1 MSGFWGRSVAPVL
14 LVFGVA
20 ASAAVAQEPPAP
32 PTAENAK
39 TATQAPPKI
48 PTSAF
53 AEIPAMRGFVVS
65 PDGRN
70 LLARAEVDGHTR
82 LVIVNLQGQAQPF
95 VIGVPDDNDLVNY
108 RWAGN
113 SRVLFSVGGPVDWF
127 GDEARATRLHVYDMQ
142 SGKHQFIGKRDEGL
156 DGDDVL
162 YVDPDGQWILLAFQR
177 TIFDFPSVNRVDL
190 ATGKMVEV
198 VRARDNIYQ
207 WIADNRG
214 VVRMGLGVFGQSYR
228 VLYRRTESEEFKL
241 VAKPKVGDDN
251 AIYDVLRIY
260 QDSDEGYVLSNE
272 KSGRYAL
279 YKFNLATR
287 ELGELVFG
295 NPANDINDFD
305 TSPDGKA
312 PLFAS
317 YSDDRQR
324 IHWFD
329 PVFGQLQTWIDTGL
343 KDKQNWMTSWSRGK
357 QVVMVWT
364 GDSNDPGRYYLF
376 YPGNGQMNLYY
387 VPNKALKPS
396 QLVKSEYV
404 TYKARD
410 GLDIPAYLT
419 LPKGREPK
427 GLPLIVL
434 PHGGPFGVRDELT
447 YDAEVQFFAN
457 RGYAVLQPNF
467 RGSGGYGKTFSD
479 KGYGQ
484 WGRLM
489 QDDLDDGMDWLVK
502 RGIVDAGRVCI
513 VGSSYGGYAALWG
526 AIRNP
531 ERYRCAASFA
541 GVADLR
547 RQLKYDLNFFIAK
560 KYQRDWR
567 DKVRGAES
575 FDMGSVS
582 PVAQAERLKVPVLI
596 AHGERD
602 TNVPFK
608 QSKALVEALK
618 KAGKT
623 YEFHSYPEEGHGF
636 ERSEDMKDWLDRLE
650 AFLTKYNPA

>member
-1 MSGFWGRSVAPVL
+1 
-14 LVFGVA
+14 
-20 ASAAVAQEPPAP
+20 
-32 PTAENAK
+32 
-39 TATQAPPKI
+39 
-48 PTSAF
+48 
-53 AEIPAMRGFVVS
+53 
-65 PDGRN
+65 
-70 LLARAEVDGHTR
+70 
-82 LVIVNLQGQAQPF
+82 
-95 VIGVPDDNDLVNY
+95 VIGIPDENDLAGY

-113 SRVLFSVGGPVDWF
+113 SRVLYSIGASVDWF
-127 GDEARATRLHVYDMQ
+127 GVEARATRLSVYDMQ
-142 SGKHQFIGKRDEGL
+142 TGTHKFLGKRDEGL
-156 DGDDVL
+156 EGDDIL
-162 YVDPDGQWILLAFQR
+162 YVDADGQWLLLSVQR
-177 TIFDFPSVNRVDL
+177 TIFDFPSVQRIDL
-190 ATGKMVEV
+190 ATGKMVEITKQH
-198 VRARDNIYQ
+198 DNIYQ
-207 WIADNRG
+207 WIADNKG

-228 VLYRRTESEEFKL
+228 ILYRRGETEDFKL

-251 AIYDVLRIY
+251 AIYDVMRIY

-279 YKFNLATR
+279 YKFNLASR
-287 ELGELVFG
+287 EIGEMVFD
-295 NPANDINDFD
+295 NPSSDIDDFD
-305 TSPDGKA
+305 TALDGKSL
-312 PLFAS
+312 LFAS
-317 YSDDRQR
+317 YTDDRQR

-329 PVFGQLQTWIDTGL
+329 PIFSELQNWIDTGL
-343 KDKQNWMTSWSRGK
+343 KGKQNWMTSWSRGK
-357 QVVMVWT
+357 SVVMVWT

-387 VPNKALKPS
+387 VPNKALKPG
-396 QLVKSEYV
+396 QLAKSEYV

-419 LPKGREPK
+419 LPKGREAK

-434 PHGGPFGVRDELT
+434 PHGGPFGIRDELA

-467 RGSGGYGKTFSD
+467 RGSGGYGKAFSD

-567 DKVRGAES
+567 DKIRGAEN
-575 FDMGSVS
+575 FDLDSVS
-582 PVAQAERLKVPVLI
+582 PVAQADRLKVPVLI

-608 QSKALVEALK
+608 QSKALVDALK

-623 YEFHSYPEEGHGF
+623 YEFYSYPEEGHGL
-636 ERSEDMKDWLDRLE
+636 EKAEDMKDWLDRLE
-650 AFLTKYNPA
+650 AFLDKYNPA